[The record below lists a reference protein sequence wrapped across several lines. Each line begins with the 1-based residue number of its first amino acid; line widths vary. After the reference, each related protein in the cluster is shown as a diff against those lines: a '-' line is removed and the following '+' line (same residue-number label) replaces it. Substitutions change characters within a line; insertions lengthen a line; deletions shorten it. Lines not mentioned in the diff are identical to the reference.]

1 MAEYCRY
8 GEAVEA
14 VKSLSNK
21 LTQARKVKPRH
32 RSRWRKWLV
41 RIVAVLAGVFLI
53 YHGLLLFRIFQ
64 LRRTNPDTTAF
75 IQQRENE
82 SAARGV
88 KLNRQQVWVPYEQIS
103 PNLLRAVVIGEDP
116 RFYSHS
122 GLDWQAIRR
131 AAHINWE
138 EKKIV
143 RGGSTIHQQLAKNLF
158 FSSSRNPLRKL
169 HEGLVAWEMERILGK
184 RRILELY
191 VNVIEWGD
199 GIYGA
204 EAAARHYFN
213 QSTVSLTDEQ
223 AAFLAALI
231 PGPRE
236 AFNPALNPDRVAQRR
251 NRILAFMGT
260 EEIAEAELRSLAT
273 KTVMPTFTAAPNAKI
288 VEGVVV
294 VQLDIDEQGNITQ
307 LNIIETPD
315 PAITAPLSDALRQW
329 QFKPPHLNGQPITI
343 RGKLTFYYVIKDGA
357 AHLQNAKSY

>member
-1 MAEYCRY
+1 
-8 GEAVEA
+8 
-14 VKSLSNK
+14 
-21 LTQARKVKPRH
+21 
-32 RSRWRKWLV
+32 
-41 RIVAVLAGVFLI
+41 
-53 YHGLLLFRIFQ
+53 
-64 LRRTNPDTTAF
+64 
-75 IQQRENE
+75 
-82 SAARGV
+82 
-88 KLNRQQVWVPYEQIS
+88 
-103 PNLLRAVVIGEDP
+103 
-116 RFYSHS
+116 
-122 GLDWQAIRR
+122 
-131 AAHINWE
+131 
-138 EKKIV
+138 
-143 RGGSTIHQQLAKNLF
+143 
-158 FSSSRNPLRKL
+158 
-169 HEGLVAWEMERILGK
+169 MERILGK

-315 PAITAPLSDALRQW
+315 PALTAPLSDALRQW